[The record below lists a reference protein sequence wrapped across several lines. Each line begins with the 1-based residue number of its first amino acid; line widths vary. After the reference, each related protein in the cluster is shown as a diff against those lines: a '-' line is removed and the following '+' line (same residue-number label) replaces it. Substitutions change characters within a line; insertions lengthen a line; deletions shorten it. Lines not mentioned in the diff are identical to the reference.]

1 MQSPADTAHAIDLNA
16 WFSHQL
22 DAQDPDLH
30 YSEQLWD
37 RRAAEV
43 SSFTVSADDLALQTL
58 QQRLQLKGS
67 RVLEISFGGGRHLL
81 EFARHG
87 ARISGVEISANMIAH
102 TRDKLRQLD
111 PPLQDSELIQSAWEN
126 VDLAHL
132 GWEQAFDL
140 VFLYMSP
147 AISST
152 AMLRKVLNASRSHV
166 YLALY
171 CDRSDSLLSEL
182 QDEFGLE
189 RRSVGSKGADD
200 LYTLFNLLYQWGHFP
215 ELRFE
220 ERVKTSAHPP
230 ARILERY
237 VSWLWREQA
246 DDSKREQLRAA
257 LERRANNK
265 LVSTQSRDIVG
276 HLLLDTRLRSSLH
289 SS

>member
-1 MQSPADTAHAIDLNA
+1 MQPPGNSPHVIDLNT
-16 WFSHQL
+16 WFSEQL
-22 DAQDPDLH
+22 DAQHPDLQ

-43 SSFTVSADDLALQTL
+43 SSFTVSADDLALQTV
-58 QQRLQLKGS
+58 QQRLQLAGS

-87 ARISGVEISANMIAH
+87 ARVSGVEISANMIAH
-102 TRDKLRQLD
+102 TRDKLRQLG
-111 PPLQDSELIQSAWEN
+111 PLSQDSELIQSAWEN
-126 VDLAHL
+126 IDLAQL

-152 AMLRKVLNASRSHV
+152 AMLRKVLRASRGHV

-171 CDRSDSLLSEL
+171 CDRSDSLLGEL

-200 LYTLFNLLYQWGHFP
+200 VYQLFNLLYQWGYFP

-220 ERVKTSAHPP
+220 ERSKTSAHPP
-230 ARILERY
+230 AYLLERY
-237 VSWLWREQA
+237 ASWLWREQA
-246 DDSKREQLRAA
+246 DDTRREQLHVA
-257 LERRANNK
+257 LERRTDNE
-265 LVSTQSRDIVG
+265 LVSTRSRDIVG
-276 HLLLDTRLRSSLH
+276 HLLLDTRLRSNLRR
-289 SS
+289 